1 MTETARKCECL
12 LECECIKDVLER
24 LHARTKLPEVFKFAL
39 RRVSADQK
47 SQKVTNP
54 ELNGFIFVNRSLR
67 LDVHD
72 LLKQV
77 RISRVLFLYKC
88 THSIKS
94 RESATTVVDNLAYT

>member
-1 MTETARKCECL
+1 MPAPNSRRFSSSL
-12 LECECIKDVLER
+12 YAVSVL
-24 LHARTKLPEVFKFAL
+24 F
-39 RRVSADQK
+39 RRAK
-47 SQKVTNP
+47 KVTNP
-54 ELNGFIFVNRSLR
+54 ELNRFIFVNRSLR